1 MKFSE
6 KHDVIMKQF
15 AGAVSMIVNPKK
27 NQKNSDP
34 RINKNYADLNAVKA
48 AVIHSLEYHQLT
60 VLQEPSYR
68 DGQARDVLLMETTIM
83 HTESQ
88 QWMTSL
94 CQVPMQK
101 TDPQG
106 FGSTLSYARRYAL
119 MAIFS
124 LNTADDDGN
133 RAVKSQEAWTRD
145 IEKAESQEDIKA
157 ILKAIQET
165 GDAGLLKVMQ
175 NVATKRRA
183 ELEVAQ
189 SQPFSGPQSKR
200 PKLTKQSDQDNQ
212 PSEESDF

>member
-15 AGAVSMIVNPKK
+15 ADAVSLVVNPKK
-27 NQKNSDP
+27 NKQNPHLKNHYS
-34 RINKNYADLNAVKA
+34 DLNSVKA
-48 AVIHSLEYHQLT
+48 AITHSLEFHGLT
-60 VLQEPSYR
+60 VIQEPSYR
-68 DGQARDVLLMETTIM
+68 ENQPRDVLLMETTVL
-83 HTESQ
+83 HAESQ

-133 RAVKSQEAWTRD
+133 RAVKSQESWTRD
-145 IEKAESQEDIKA
+145 IEKAESQDDLKS
-157 ILKAIQET
+157 ILKSIHET

-175 NVATKRRA
+175 TVASKRKA

-189 SQPFSGPQSKR
+189 SQPFNAPTGKR
-200 PKLTKQSDQDNQ
+200 EKISNQ
-212 PSEESDF
+212 PSGNNNAKEEDF